1 MTPSDT
7 SSTSDDMTA
16 ILDWL
21 DEFQGFRPDAVN
33 LSDPAGASRA
43 AATAGREA
51 AQILPFDAD
60 PAGFTRLL
68 ETLARK
74 DP

>member
-7 SSTSDDMTA
+7 ASKSDDMA
-16 ILDWL
+16 AALDWL
-21 DEFQGFRPDAVN
+21 DQFQGFRPDAVS
-33 LSDPAGASRA
+33 LSDPAGASRNA
-43 AATAGREA
+43 AKAGREA

-68 ETLARK
+68 ETLVRK
-74 DP
+74 DS

>member
-7 SSTSDDMTA
+7 DTGDVQA
-16 ILDWL
+16 LLDWL
-21 DEFQGFRPDAVN
+21 DQFQGFRPEAVS
-33 LSDPAGASRA
+33 LGDPAGASRA
-43 AATAGREA
+43 AAKAGRDA
-51 AQILPFDAD
+51 ARDLPFDAD

-68 ETLARK
+68 ESLARK

>member
-1 MTPSDT
+1 MPPSDT
-7 SSTSDDMTA
+7 NTGDMSA
-16 ILDWL
+16 LLDWL
-21 DEFQGFRPDAVN
+21 DQFQGFRPEDVSLA
-33 LSDPAGASRA
+33 DPAGASRNA
-43 AATAGREA
+43 AKAGRDA
-51 AQILPFDAD
+51 ARDLPFDAD